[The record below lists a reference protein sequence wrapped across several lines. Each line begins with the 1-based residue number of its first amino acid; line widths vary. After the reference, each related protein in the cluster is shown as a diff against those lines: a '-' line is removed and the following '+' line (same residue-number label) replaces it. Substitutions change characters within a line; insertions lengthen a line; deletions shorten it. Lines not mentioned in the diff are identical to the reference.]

1 MLGQGGDVMV
11 SRSGVQ
17 AHIAYELIGE
27 IEPKV
32 VVIEFLSRE
41 LGSPIHAHELG
52 EQLRSLIDPD
62 SPRFFVLDLKNIRTL
77 GSTGFGE
84 ILMFVRE
91 AVRVIVCNLPASLE
105 LGAAMIGLEDQ
116 VEFARDRQSA
126 INTAIRASE
135 WRHEA
140 ETEMVNFVL

>member
-1 MLGQGGDVMV
+1 MV

-41 LGSPIHAHELG
+41 IGSPMHGRELG

-62 SPRFFVLDLKNIRTL
+62 SPRFFVLDFKNIRTL
-77 GSTGFGE
+77 GSTGFAE
-84 ILMFVRE
+84 ILLFARE

-140 ETEMVNFVL
+140 QTEMVNFVS